1 MVARPPTSAVLGRS
15 DIPARRTAWSL
26 LTDAAVTRAFRPTVF
41 TAASKLSRTD
51 ISPPA
56 AVRAAAPRDGVT
68 LRVGVGVAAVV
79 PRVVVRADT
88 VPVAGTV
95 VAVPTS
101 RRTVVRDVLRALPA
115 AAVAVV
121 RTEASASLFDADDGN
136 ARDIAPESAP

>member
-1 MVARPPTSAVLGRS
+1 M
-15 DIPARRTAWSL
+15 
-26 LTDAAVTRAFRPTVF
+26 
-41 TAASKLSRTD
+41 
-51 ISPPA
+51 
-56 AVRAAAPRDGVT
+56 T
-68 LRVGVGVAAVV
+68 LRVGVGAAAVV

-115 AAVAVV
+115 AAAAVV
-121 RTEASASLFDADDGN
+121 RAGASASLFDVADGN